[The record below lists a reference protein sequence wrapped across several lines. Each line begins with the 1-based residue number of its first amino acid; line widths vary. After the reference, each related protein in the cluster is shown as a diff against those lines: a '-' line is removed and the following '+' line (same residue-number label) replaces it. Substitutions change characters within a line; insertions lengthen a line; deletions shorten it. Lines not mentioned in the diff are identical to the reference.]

1 MEMEM
6 ELVSRESIKPSS
18 PTLSHLRIYPLS
30 FIDNIVFRRYIPL
43 LYFYNQTKDNDQNFK
58 ILENLNLNFYLNTT
72 LLLED

>member
-1 MEMEM
+1 MEM

-43 LYFYNQTKDNDQNFK
+43 LYFYNQNKDNNQNFK
-58 ILENLNLNFYLNTT
+58 ISQLRKIKLPLNVMIMVCHF
-72 LLLED
+72 